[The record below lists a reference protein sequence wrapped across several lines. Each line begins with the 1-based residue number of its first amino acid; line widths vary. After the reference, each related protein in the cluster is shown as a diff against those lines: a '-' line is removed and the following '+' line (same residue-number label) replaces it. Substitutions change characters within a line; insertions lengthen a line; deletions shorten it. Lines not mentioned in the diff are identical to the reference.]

1 MIKSLLKKMEK
12 IADRRVI
19 SSIGASIENKKRVSY
34 LNKRV
39 FAVGTT
45 LAVMSLITIAI
56 LSVTVNA
63 AGQVIIAE
71 SHSSYISSNGILHVV
86 GEVNNNLDSAV
97 KNVQITATFFDST
110 NNIIATVATQ
120 SMLNIILPGEKSPFE
135 ILLSDQ
141 STVNKVNSYDLVV
154 SSYSK
159 PIDILPQN
167 LRIISNNS
175 YISKSEYYNIHG
187 KILNEGPSR
196 CTYTMIAA
204 TCYDTNGKVVG
215 TTQGFTDPATII
227 SGREAQFNIIIRD
240 SEQSKKVSSYALQV
254 QSNEAVMIPEF
265 PLVVIPLFTAILA
278 SITILQRKTVVIPV
292 MHAIRAVNLTST

>member
-12 IADRRVI
+12 ISDRRVV
-19 SSIGASIENKKRVSY
+19 SSIRKYKNKKRVSY

-39 FAVGTT
+39 FAIGIT
-45 LAVMSLITIAI
+45 LAAMSLVTIAI
-56 LSVTVNA
+56 LSVAVNA

-86 GEVNNNLDSAV
+86 GEVNNNLDNTV
-97 KNVQITATFFDST
+97 KNVQIKATFFDST

-120 SMLNIILPGEKSPFE
+120 AMLNIILPGEKSPFE

-141 STVNKVNSYDLVV
+141 TLINKVNSYNLVV
-154 SSYSK
+154 SSYNK

-167 LRIISNNS
+167 LRIISDNS
-175 YISKSEYYNIHG
+175 YFSKSEYFNIHG

-196 CTYTMIAA
+196 STYTMITAI
-204 TCYDTNGKVVG
+204 CYDTNGTVVA
-215 TTQGFTDPATII
+215 TTQGFTNPATVI
-227 SGREAQFNIIIRD
+227 SGRETQFNIIVLD

-265 PLVVIPLFTAILA
+265 PFVVIPLFTAILA
-278 SITILQRKTVVIPV
+278 SIIILQRKTMLIPV
-292 MHAIRAVNLTST
+292 MHTNTSINLIST

>member
-12 IADRRVI
+12 IDDRRVV
-19 SSIGASIENKKRVSY
+19 SSIGASIENKKRVCY

-39 FAVGTT
+39 FAIGTT
-45 LAVMSLITIAI
+45 LAAMSLVAIAI

-86 GEVNNNLDSAV
+86 GEVNNNLDSTV

-141 STVNKVNSYDLVV
+141 TKINQVNNYSLIV
-154 SSYSK
+154 SNYGK
-159 PIDILPQN
+159 PIDILSQN
-167 LRIISNNS
+167 LRIISDNS

-187 KILNEGPSR
+187 KILNEGPSKS
-196 CTYTMIAA
+196 TYTIVTA

-215 TTQGFTDPATII
+215 VTNGFTDPAIVI
-227 SGREAQFNIIIRD
+227 SGRETQFNIIVRD

-278 SITILQRKTVVIPV
+278 SIIILQRKTMLIPV
-292 MHAIRAVNLTST
+292 MHANTSINLIST